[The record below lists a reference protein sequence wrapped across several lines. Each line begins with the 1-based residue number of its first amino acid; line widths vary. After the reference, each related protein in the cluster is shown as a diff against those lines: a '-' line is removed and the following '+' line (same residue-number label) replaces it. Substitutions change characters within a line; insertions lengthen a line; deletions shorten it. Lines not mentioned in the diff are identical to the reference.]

1 MSVCSQALID
11 HLVAG
16 GGAEP
21 APAPG
26 PAPSFSSSPLQA
38 AVPVQAAVAQPVPAQ
53 LSPSPQL
60 GMTEEEQMAIAMR
73 ESLRMAGADT
83 GGGGE
88 GGGAMTVSR
97 QSRQGT
103 EGSAMDPSHTFRT
116 LVIAMLQG
124 DATARQDLV
133 QNFGDLGSKIHES
146 PRLLYFLLDNA
157 KMDKL
162 NRVPENIVS
171 LWMGYLRRAPSQPKL
186 QELVVMEG
194 QLGKQGSKKWEKTG
208 WKMKWF
214 VMTDSM
220 LCYYNKLADK
230 QKGQEPKKSIPL
242 SAVIR
247 LQSVESSTSG
257 MESSFE
263 IITEQDTPN
272 WKVHAHISDDFGES
286 QLYCSR
292 WQSAIEEAVRGARDL
307 DRAFVNAKPQSY
319 WAEIGTQELAQV
331 HLSLTTADAVR
342 CLGADAQLQTPHE
355 HVGGD
360 GAPPSQRSAAS
371 ADSFDPRDAP
381 AERTDDPF
389 AAVTP
394 AEGAAD
400 LLEAPTAPEPAPAP
414 GSSSNLIEDILGAD
428 ISSGGGGGAGVQ
440 DANAA
445 LLKALSSE
453 DPFGAISFQV
463 EAPAGASG
471 APMQPMG
478 AMPVMTPSPGMAQAQ
493 SGAVLMPVGAQAAS
507 PFDPPPPQQGLEA
520 PPASSMPANPFRT
533 EPAPQP
539 AGGVAALNPFRSD
552 GPQQPSPFE
561 APPAVSAPA
570 QQGMGGTPQRLGTPP
585 GIGGASMVQS
595 QARGVDGAINGN
607 LFDEQ
612 ARKVRASLDRLARPR
627 QPGAEQGTVRVQ
639 APLANPFAAGAK
651 PAAASPGAPNPF
663 ASLDNDAW
671 SKAAEKTSTP
681 PQAAPLAEAPVAP
694 APAPAP
700 AVSPWDSMG
709 KAAAAVRPRLNDPKE
724 CR

>member
-1 MSVCSQALID
+1 MSVRSQALID

-97 QSRQGT
+97 QSRQST

-214 VMTDSM
+214 VMTDGM

-319 WAEIGTQELAQV
+319 WAEIGTQELAQ
-331 HLSLTTADAVR
+331 LR
-342 CLGADAQLQTPHE
+342 CNEQPLMLCGAWAQTRSCRRRTSTWAGTGPRPH
-355 HVGGD
+355 
-360 GAPPSQRSAAS
+360 S
-371 ADSFDPRDAP
+371 
-381 AERTDDPF
+381 
-389 AAVTP
+389 
-394 AEGAAD
+394 
-400 LLEAPTAPEPAPAP
+400 
-414 GSSSNLIEDILGAD
+414 
-428 ISSGGGGGAGVQ
+428 
-440 DANAA
+440 
-445 LLKALSSE
+445 
-453 DPFGAISFQV
+453 
-463 EAPAGASG
+463 
-471 APMQPMG
+471 
-478 AMPVMTPSPGMAQAQ
+478 
-493 SGAVLMPVGAQAAS
+493 
-507 PFDPPPPQQGLEA
+507 
-520 PPASSMPANPFRT
+520 
-533 EPAPQP
+533 APQP
-539 AGGVAALNPFRSD
+539 ARTPSTRATP
-552 GPQQPSPFE
+552 QPS
-561 APPAVSAPA
+561 APTIPSLLS
-570 QQGMGGTPQRLGTPP
+570 RLPRALPTCSRRPP
-585 GIGGASMVQS
+585 PPS
-595 QARGVDGAINGN
+595 R
-607 LFDEQ
+607 
-612 ARKVRASLDRLARPR
+612 RRHRARPPTSSR
-627 QPGAEQGTVRVQ
+627 IYSARIS
-639 APLANPFAAGAK
+639 AA
-651 PAAASPGAPNPF
+651 
-663 ASLDNDAW
+663 
-671 SKAAEKTSTP
+671 
-681 PQAAPLAEAPVAP
+681 V
-694 APAPAP
+694 
-700 AVSPWDSMG
+700 
-709 KAAAAVRPRLNDPKE
+709 AAAVPG
-724 CR
+724 